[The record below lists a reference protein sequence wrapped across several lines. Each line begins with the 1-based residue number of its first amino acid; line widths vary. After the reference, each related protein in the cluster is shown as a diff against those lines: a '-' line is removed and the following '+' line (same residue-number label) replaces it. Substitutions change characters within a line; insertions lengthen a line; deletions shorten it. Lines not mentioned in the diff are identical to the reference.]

1 MKLFSKT
8 HTILLLLFGGIFF
21 SFNALGQKTYSEEEV
36 NTEKIFIEA
45 SQEKILGNYE
55 NAVDL
60 YNEVLKRDKDNH
72 AAAYELARMYDVLDE
87 NDKAEKAIKLAIK
100 LDKSNEWYQSFLA
113 DHYQKLNND
122 KEAANVFGNLVKQYP
137 NNKYFY
143 QKQAY
148 FLVRSKNIPDAI
160 KIFDRIEAKFGLT
173 EELIEKKHSL
183 YLGLGKQKK
192 ATRELQKLTN
202 TFPTNIE
209 YHYMLA
215 NHFQRIGKNEKAK
228 EIFQKILILDPKD
241 AQANIA
247 LASSNNGEESNA
259 IFLSTLK
266 PIFQQ
271 EDVDID
277 LKIKEMIPYIQ
288 KVANTGNKKLADAV
302 IELAQIL
309 TDVHPNDAKSFSV
322 YGDLLNHSERPKE
335 ALVKYMQTLKL
346 DNSVF
351 TVWEQVMY
359 LNLELNDF
367 DALLKTSN
375 EALDLFP
382 NKAKAYYLNGIAN
395 SEKRNY
401 TDAIDGFQ
409 QALMMSAKN
418 NRMRDDIH
426 GRLGEVYHNSKK
438 YTQSD
443 KNFEKALKLNP
454 DAFTILDSYSFHLA
468 LRGDQLVKAEQMSK
482 RSIELQPNQPRLQD
496 TYGWIL
502 YKMKNYIGAKEWLEK
517 AMTNGGESMPTLL
530 EHYGDILF
538 KLNDKEQALLYWQK
552 AQEKGSSSE
561 LLYKK
566 ITNKQLFE

>member
-1 MKLFSKT
+1 
-8 HTILLLLFGGIFF
+8 
-21 SFNALGQKTYSEEEV
+21 
-36 NTEKIFIEA
+36 
-45 SQEKILGNYE
+45 
-55 NAVDL
+55 
-60 YNEVLKRDKDNH
+60 
-72 AAAYELARMYDVLDE
+72 
-87 NDKAEKAIKLAIK
+87 
-100 LDKSNEWYQSFLA
+100 
-113 DHYQKLNND
+113 
-122 KEAANVFGNLVKQYP
+122 
-137 NNKYFY
+137 
-143 QKQAY
+143 
-148 FLVRSKNIPDAI
+148 
-160 KIFDRIEAKFGLT
+160 
-173 EELIEKKHSL
+173 
-183 YLGLGKQKK
+183 
-192 ATRELQKLTN
+192 
-202 TFPTNIE
+202 
-209 YHYMLA
+209 
-215 NHFQRIGKNEKAK
+215 
-228 EIFQKILILDPKD
+228 
-241 AQANIA
+241 
-247 LASSNNGEESNA
+247 
-259 IFLSTLK
+259 
-266 PIFQQ
+266 
-271 EDVDID
+271 
-277 LKIKEMIPYIQ
+277 MIPYIQ

-309 TDVHPNDAKSFSV
+309 TDVHPNNAKSFSV

-418 NRMRDDIH
+418 NRMRADIH